1 MQDFEQTRAVDIEV
15 PKPVEV
21 PQSPVP
27 PEILPPQELPIPLTD
42 PPPPV
47 VEARISLLT

>member
-1 MQDFEQTRAVDIEV
+1 MQDFDQIQGIDIEV

-27 PEILPPQELPIPLTD
+27 PEILPPQVPPFPLTD
-42 PPPPV
+42 PPPPEV
-47 VEARISLLT
+47 GVNA